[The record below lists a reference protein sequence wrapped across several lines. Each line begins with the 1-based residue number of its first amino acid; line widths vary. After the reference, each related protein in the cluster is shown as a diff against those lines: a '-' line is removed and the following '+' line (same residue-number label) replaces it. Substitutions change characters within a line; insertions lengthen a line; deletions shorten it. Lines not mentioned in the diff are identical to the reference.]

1 MDVIQVLMVEADA
14 LINGAEQVE
23 RSMSSRSTQQDIRK
37 MCTVLG
43 IRLAA
48 YRLYDTIDLL
58 ANAEP
63 EPSDKDIVPF

>member
-1 MDVIQVLMVEADA
+1 MNVIQTLMVEADV
-14 LINGAEQVE
+14 LMNGAEQVE

-58 ANAEP
+58 ANTEP
-63 EPSDKDIVPF
+63 EPSDDEHVPF